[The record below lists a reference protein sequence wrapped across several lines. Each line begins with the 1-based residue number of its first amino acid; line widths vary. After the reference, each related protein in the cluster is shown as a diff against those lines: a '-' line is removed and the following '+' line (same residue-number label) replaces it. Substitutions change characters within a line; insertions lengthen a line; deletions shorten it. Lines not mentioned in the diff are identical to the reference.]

1 LLTTYGVGE
10 LSAMNGVAGAYAE
23 QAGMIHLVGMTT
35 RPIQKM
41 RALIHHTMKPGMDH
55 ATYIGMSEPI
65 RKTHTFLMDD
75 ATMAEEIDRVIAEGV
90 KSRLP
95 VFIYIPVDVVAV
107 RLDAKR
113 LETPLDTRVINEN
126 NVEDE
131 VVKAVLEL
139 VGKAE
144 HPIVLADVLTIRHG
158 GRELARELVDLTKF
172 QAFGTP
178 LSKGVIDETHESYG
192 GLYNGTGLFLKF
204 FNICAWY

>member
-1 LLTTYGVGE
+1 
-10 LSAMNGVAGAYAE
+10 
-23 QAGMIHLVGMTT
+23 
-35 RPIQKM
+35 
-41 RALIHHTMKPGMDH
+41 
-55 ATYIGMSEPI
+55 
-65 RKTHTFLMDD
+65 
-75 ATMAEEIDRVIAEGV
+75 
-90 KSRLP
+90 
-95 VFIYIPVDVVAV
+95 V